1 MKVLVTEYLRIDLE
15 HEMWECR
22 RCGKELQSARDNYK
36 RGLLVY
42 DRDPREI
49 HKPLLDP
56 KKYQRTYSPD
66 PTWCRIL
73 EYYCPQ
79 CGTMMEAEY
88 LPPGHPPLYDI
99 ELSFDVLRDDANFDE
114 LQQLMG
120 FLASRA
126 GQTRPFLIA
135 PPLTSSL
142 LLRNATRRACGAF
155 RAIRARRCG
164 TWPAPSGRAP
174 PLSSSR

>member
-15 HEMWECR
+15 REMWECR
-22 RCGKELQSARDNYK
+22 RCGKEIQSARDNYK

-99 ELSFDVLRDDANFDE
+99 ELDIDALKEQWRDRKEVTEAPIGPD
-114 LQQLMG
+114 
-120 FLASRA
+120 LALEKARNQRALHADHQHGGSRK
-126 GQTRPFLIA
+126 GSP
-135 PPLTSSL
+135 
-142 LLRNATRRACGAF
+142 
-155 RAIRARRCG
+155 
-164 TWPAPSGRAP
+164 
-174 PLSSSR
+174 